1 MRQRP
6 LTRPPPRIRINALIP
21 FVTERLPLFHENH
34 MPVPSLLVTHRYHT
48 RHRWFVSMFV
58 AVAIFSGCER
68 PSQLPEGVVGTF
80 GSMGLAPGQFAY
92 PRAITEAPSGDV
104 LVVDKAGRVQRFD
117 ATGHYLSEWVMPET
131 AQGKP
136 VGLAVHPD
144 GRIFVADT
152 HYHRVCIFD
161 SDGHLLDTFGH
172 EGTGDG
178 AFLLPTDVAFDQ
190 QGFIYVSE
198 YQGNDRITK
207 WSPDLE
213 FVGVIGAEP
222 IQGLRL
228 SRPAGIE
235 IDDEQTL
242 WVADACNH
250 RVVRFSLE
258 GAVLTTFGGFGRERG
273 KMRYPYDIAVTP
285 EGTILVCEYEGNRLQ
300 WFSKDGT
307 SLRVWGEPGRRVGTL
322 HSPWGATCGTDKR
335 VYIVDSENYRVQI
348 IKL

>member
-1 MRQRP
+1 
-6 LTRPPPRIRINALIP
+6 
-21 FVTERLPLFHENH
+21 
-34 MPVPSLLVTHRYHT
+34 
-48 RHRWFVSMFV
+48 MFV
-58 AVAIFSGCER
+58 AAVVLSGCAR
-68 PSQLPEGVVGTF
+68 PSNLPEGVVGTF
-80 GSMGLAPGQFAY
+80 GRMGLAPGQFAY
-92 PRAITEAPSGDV
+92 PRAITLDLSGNV

-117 ATGHYLSEWVMPET
+117 PSGKYLNEWVMPET
-131 AQGKP
+131 ASGKP

-161 SDGHLLDTFGH
+161 ADGHLLDTFGH
-172 EGTGDG
+172 EGTGNG
-178 AFLLPTDVAFDQ
+178 EFLLPTDVAFDQ

-222 IQGLRL
+222 INGLRL

-235 IDDEQTL
+235 IDNEQTL

-258 GAVLTTFGGFGRERG
+258 GKVLTTFGGFGRARG

-322 HSPWGATCGTDKR
+322 HSPWGAACGTGGR

-348 IKL
+348 ITL